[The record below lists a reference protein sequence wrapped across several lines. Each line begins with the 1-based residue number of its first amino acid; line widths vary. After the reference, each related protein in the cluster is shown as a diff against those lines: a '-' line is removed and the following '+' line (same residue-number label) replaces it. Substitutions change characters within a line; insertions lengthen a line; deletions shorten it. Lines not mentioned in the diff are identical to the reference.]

1 MDDFMHPDMGL
12 ENIADVLAENTL
24 KDDSGF
30 PYAGMWIFSG
40 QQGSGKTLLMMHLV
54 KQIYE
59 QYPDVLIVSNINIY
73 GIPSIPYRGIEDFEK
88 YNNGIKGTIFIIDEI
103 HILFNALESAKM
115 PLSTM
120 QVWAQNRKNRRLIL
134 GTSQRFNRVA
144 KGVREQTTW
153 NYECHRPILSFIYS
167 YKVMDGANYD
177 DNGKYIIE
185 DEDDRPRRHFYVPKV
200 SVMRM
205 YNTLEVVS
213 RANFEKKEEPAK
225 PERRT
230 RRHVPDRK

>member
-1 MDDFMHPDMGL
+1 MEDFMQPDMGIKNIPDVIR
-12 ENIADVLAENTL
+12 ENML
-24 KDDSGF
+24 KDDAGF

-54 KQIYE
+54 KQIHE
-59 QYPDVLIVSNINIY
+59 QYPDALIVSNISIY
-73 GIPSIPYRGIEDFEK
+73 GIPSIPYKGIEDFEK
-88 YNNGIKGTIFIIDEI
+88 YKNGSKGIIFVIDEI

-153 NYECHRPILSFIYS
+153 NYECHRPILSVIYS
-167 YKVMDGANYD
+167 YRVMDGANYD
-177 DNGKYIIE
+177 DNGKYIVE
-185 DEDDRPRRHFYVPKV
+185 DEDDKPRRHFYIPKV

-205 YNTLEVVS
+205 YNTLEVVV
-213 RANFEKKEEPAK
+213 REEQQEEAATPVK
-225 PERRT
+225 GRI
-230 RRHVPDRK
+230 KGGK

>member
-1 MDDFMHPDMGL
+1 MSEDFMQPDMGL
-12 ENIADVLAENTL
+12 TNIPDVIRENML
-24 KDDSGF
+24 KGDSGF

-54 KQIYE
+54 KQIHE
-59 QYPDVLIVSNINIY
+59 QCPDAWIVSNISIY
-73 GIPSIPYRGIEDFEK
+73 GIPTIPYTGIDDFEK
-88 YNNGIKGTIFIIDEI
+88 YKNGPKGVIFVIDEI

-153 NYECHRPILSFIYS
+153 NYECHRPILMLIYS
-167 YKVMDGANYD
+167 YKVLDGANYD
-177 DNGKYIIE
+177 DNGKYIVE
-185 DEDDRPRRHFYVPKV
+185 DEDDRPRRHFYIPKV

-205 YNTLEVVS
+205 YNTLEVVV
-213 RANFEKKEEPAK
+213 RTEPEEEEKPKERGK
-225 PERRT
+225 RYGHNRN
-230 RRHVPDRK
+230 